1 MKTKAWGWLTAA
13 VLAAALNSSYH
24 NGGLRWAHEVTDR
37 VEHNTGA
44 VLALATGRAD
54 QFLAEARMLNADRTI
69 ESAMNTEAPQCPFS
83 TTTSELQNS
92 FDPSQE
98 QFQSKFERF
107 QALSDREQARLE
119 RLAEKRVRIENQVR
133 AKLAHIRIPEANFA
147 PVVVR
152 LPEVRVPEIDCPRV
166 RVHVQR
172 TPRVRVPSPEVQVE
186 YSGPG
191 PV

>member
-24 NGGLRWAHEVTDR
+24 NGGLQWAHEIAER

-69 ESAMNTEAPQCPFS
+69 ASAMKTEASRCPFAR
-83 TTTSELQNS
+83 TTSDLQNS
-92 FDPSQE
+92 FDRSQD
-98 QFQSKFERF
+98 QFQFKLDRF

-119 RLAEKRVRIENQVR
+119 RLAAKRERIENQVR
-133 AKLAHIRIPEANFA
+133 AKLAQVRIPEVNFT

-152 LPEVRVPEIDCPRV
+152 VPEVHVPEIDCPRV
-166 RVHVQR
+166 RVNVERMPRIKVPAAEVHVG
-172 TPRVRVPSPEVQVE
+172 